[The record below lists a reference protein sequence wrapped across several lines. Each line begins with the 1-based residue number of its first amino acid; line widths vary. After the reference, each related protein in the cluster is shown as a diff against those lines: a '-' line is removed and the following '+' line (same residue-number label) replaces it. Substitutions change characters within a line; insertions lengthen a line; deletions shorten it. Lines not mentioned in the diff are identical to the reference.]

1 MWGRV
6 GRKVT
11 FWGEAGRRM
20 HFEKVSSTP
29 SPYRLIMVK
38 DSHILES
45 LNPSPWE
52 EGFVGRDIVMRLE
65 VKKNFNSF
73 PLWGRIYR
81 EG

>member
-1 MWGRV
+1 MGKGREEGYIL
-6 GRKVT
+6 GRS
-11 FWGEAGRRM
+11 W
-20 HFEKVSSTP
+20 EKDALRERQSTP
-29 SPYRLIMVK
+29 SPYRLLMVK